1 MRIQTRHALLGLLL
15 SIAASLPAAGQ
26 EQAKPASDDRVIA
39 IDVLLQPDQNAVAH
53 ANAINARLR
62 ASYPKGYSLDATHAP
77 HVTLVQRF
85 VREKDFDAVTT
96 AITKVLSTEP
106 LGELQLTAKSLAAE
120 MWDGLPLHAILIERT
135 PQLLRLEQK
144 VVDAVAPF
152 SVSGGTAAAF
162 VDTPAGANIVDYV
175 AAFVPKSTGAHYMP
189 HITVGVGT
197 EEFSKQLKAEPF
209 ETFSFKA
216 KDVAIYQLGNFGVA
230 ARELWKSPATAPMA
244 CWRDGAAKKSILNFV
259 QRVTTEGGPDFVPLA
274 ERIAVF
280 DNDGTL
286 WSEQPLYNQVQFVF
300 DQVRALAPQHPEWKN
315 KQPFQAVIENDMK
328 TVAAAGDAGIM
339 EMAIAAHAGISP
351 EEFDR
356 IVKDWLATS
365 RHPKFNRPY
374 TDLVYQPMLELMDF
388 LRANGFKTYI
398 VSGGGVEFVRA
409 YSEKSYGIPPEQV
422 VGSSIV
428 TKFEIQNGTP
438 VLVRQPKLDFID
450 DREGKPV
457 GIQKFIGR
465 RPIAAFG
472 NSDGD
477 LAMLQWVTAGAGPR
491 FGLLVH
497 HDDAEREFAYDRKS
511 SVGRLDRGL
520 DAAPERGWTLV
531 SMKSDWNRVF
541 AFEKD

>member
-1 MRIQTRHALLGLLL
+1 MRMHARCAALTLLL
-15 SIAASLPAAGQ
+15 SIAAALPAAGQ
-26 EQAKPASDDRVIA
+26 QQPTTASGDKLIA
-39 IDVLLQPDQNAVAH
+39 IDVLLRPDQNGVAH

-62 ASYPKGYSLDATHAP
+62 ADYPKGYSLDATHAP
-77 HVTLVQRF
+77 HITLVQRF
-85 VREKDFDAVTT
+85 VSEKDFDAV
-96 AITKVLSTEP
+96 AAAVTKVLATEP
-106 LGELQLTAKSLAAE
+106 LGELQLTAKSLASE

-162 VDTPAGANIVDYV
+162 VDTPPGANIVDYV

-189 HITVGVGT
+189 HITVGVAT
-197 EEFSKQLKAEPF
+197 EAFSKQLKAEPF
-209 ETFSFKA
+209 ETFSFRA
-216 KDVAIYQLGNFGVA
+216 KDLAIYQLGNFGVA
-230 ARELWKSPATAPMA
+230 ARQLWQSPSAPMA
-244 CWRDGAAKKSILNFV
+244 SWKDGPAKDSILNFV
-259 QRVTTEGGPDFVPLA
+259 RRATTEGGPDFVPVA

-300 DQVRALAPQHPEWKN
+300 DQVRALLPQHPEWKT
-315 KQPFQAVIENDMK
+315 KQPFQALLENDMK
-328 TVAAAGDAGIM
+328 TLAAAGDAGIM
-339 EMAIAAHAGISP
+339 EMAVAAHAGLTP
-351 EEFDR
+351 EEFDKV
-356 IVKDWLATS
+356 VKDWLATS

-374 TDLVYQPMLELMDF
+374 TDLVYQPMLELLDF

-409 YSEKSYGIPPEQV
+409 FSEKSYGIPPEQV

-428 TKFEIQNGTP
+428 TKFEIHGGKP
-438 VLVRQPKLDFID
+438 LLVRQPKLDFID
-450 DREGKPV
+450 DREGKPA

-477 LAMLQWVTAGAGPR
+477 FAMLQWVTAGTGPR

-497 HDDAEREFAYDRKS
+497 HDDAEREFSYDRKS
-511 SVGRLDRGL
+511 SSGRLDRGL
-520 DAAPERGWTLV
+520 DEALKRGWTLV
-531 SMKSDWNRVF
+531 SIKSDWNCVF
-541 AFEKD
+541 AFEKN

>member
-1 MRIQTRHALLGLLL
+1 MKMQTRRVALGLLL
-15 SIAASLPAAGQ
+15 CIAAALPAAGQ
-26 EQAKPASDDRVIA
+26 QQAATASGDRLIA
-39 IDVLLQPDQNAVAH
+39 IDVLLQPDQNGVAH

-62 ASYPKGYSLDATHAP
+62 ADYPKGYSLDATHAP

-106 LGELQLTAKSLAAE
+106 LGEMQLTAKSLAAE
-120 MWDGLPLHAILIERT
+120 MWDGMPLHAILIERT
-135 PQLLRLEQK
+135 PQLMRLEQK

-162 VDTPAGANIVDYV
+162 VDTPPGANIVAYV
-175 AAFVPKSTGAHYMP
+175 AAFVPKSTGANYMP
-189 HITVGVGT
+189 HITVGVAT
-197 EEFSKQLKAEPF
+197 EAFSKKLKAEPF

-230 ARELWKSPATAPMA
+230 AKELWKSPAAPMA
-244 CWRDGAAKKSILNFV
+244 SWKDGAAKKSILSFV
-259 QRVTTEGGPDFVPLA
+259 QRVTTVGGPDFVPVA

-286 WSEQPLYNQVQFVF
+286 WCEQPLYNQVQFVF
-300 DQVRALAPQHPEWKN
+300 DQVRAQAPKHPEWKT
-315 KQPFQAVIENDMK
+315 KQPFQALLENDMK
-328 TVAAAGDAGIM
+328 TLTAAGDAGIM
-339 EMAIAAHAGISP
+339 EMSMAVHAGIST

-356 IVKDWLATS
+356 IAKDWLATA

-374 TDLVYQPMLELMDF
+374 TDLVYQPMLELLDF

-398 VSGGGVEFVRA
+398 VSGGGIEFVRA

-428 TKFEIQNGTP
+428 TKFEVRDGKP
-438 VLVRQPKLDFID
+438 VLIRQDKLDFID

-457 GIQKFIGR
+457 GIQKYIGR

-477 LAMLQWVTAGAGPR
+477 FAMLQWVTAGAGPR

-511 SVGRLDRGL
+511 SVGKLDRGL
-520 DAAPERGWTLV
+520 DEAPKRGWTVV

-541 AFEKD
+541 AFEKN